1 MPELRPQGGRNG
13 RSLCPRGPPNSSRE
27 APEFVRR
34 GPRIRPEAPE
44 FVPNGPRIRPLTAL
58 FFRPLFFFC
67 KKITQKSEIWPKK
80 AKFDLI

>member
-1 MPELRPQGGRNG
+1 MRRKKHQHAPPQAEQGDLKPEGLWPGGSPEFVR
-13 RSLCPRGPPNSSRE
+13 R

-34 GPRIRPEAPE
+34 PPNSSLTAPE
-44 FVPNGPRIRPLTAL
+44 FVPNGP
-58 FFRPLFFFC
+58 FFSAFFFFC